1 MTARTGRS
9 RRAPWRVVGVLVSVA
24 IACVA
29 LVVVVTA
36 DDSAEPD
43 DATARTGDPMPVRI
57 GYVPYWDQ
65 RRALDVVWQRPD
77 MFDQVSLVWYSLE
90 PNGRIVLTDDR
101 YTHVNPQAVKDM
113 QARGIRVIPT
123 VTSLRNGRWN
133 ADIVQQMLHDP
144 AARRTHIRELVDLAV
159 TKGYDG
165 IDIDYESLSSA
176 DRTVYSEFLSDLGRK
191 LHAAGKVLTTAVH
204 PKTSNAGYDERNLAQ
219 DYRAIGAAV
228 DQVRV
233 MTYDYS
239 WDTSPPG
246 PVAPA
251 RWVEKVVAWTVTQI
265 PRDKVVLGID
275 LLGYNWSDGHGVTVD
290 HQRAQALSEA
300 YGATIRRSADG
311 SPSFTY
317 RDSTGNRHE
326 VWWEDA
332 RSVRVKLRLVSEYGL
347 GGVFFWRLGGE
358 DSNVWPAAQ
367 AALENEHTTPRSG
380 SKGGAE

>member
-1 MTARTGRS
+1 MTERTTSNRS
-9 RRAPWRVVGVLVSVA
+9 TRWRVAGVLLSVA

-29 LVVVVTA
+29 LVVVVSVEN
-36 DDSAEPD
+36 SAEPD
-43 DATARTGDPMPVRI
+43 DARTEGTMPTRI

-65 RRALDVVWQRPD
+65 RRALEVVQQRPE
-77 MFDQVSLVWYSLE
+77 MFDQVSLVWYSLD
-90 PNGRIVLTDDR
+90 PNGRIVLTDDK
-101 YTHVNPQAVKDM
+101 YTHVNPQAVQDM

-133 ADIVQQMLHDP
+133 ADIVQQMLRDP

-165 IDIDYESLSSA
+165 IDIDYESLSRE
-176 DRTVYSEFLSDLGRK
+176 DREVYSKFLAELGDG

-251 RWVEKVVAWTVTQI
+251 RWVEKVIAWTVTQI
-265 PRDKVVLGID
+265 PRDKVVLGIN
-275 LLGYNWSDGHGVTVD
+275 LLGYDWSGGRGATVD
-290 HQRAQALSEA
+290 HQHAQALA
-300 YGATIRRSADG
+300 DKYGATIHRSDDG
-311 SPSFTY
+311 TPWFTY
-317 RDSTGNRHE
+317 RNSSGDRHE
-326 VWWEDA
+326 VWYEDA
-332 RSVRVKLRLVSEYGL
+332 RSAGAKLDLVSEYEL

-358 DSNVWPAAQ
+358 DPTVWPATC
-367 AALENEHTTPRSG
+367 AALDDYPTTRRSG
-380 SKGGAE
+380 TKGDVR